1 MSSSGAFA
9 IVSHIMQIYETVLIL
24 KPAMSDPEVAEFLEK
39 TKATIA
45 AESGEMVNHEIWGR
59 RKLTHIIGK
68 AREGV
73 YVYLKYKAA
82 PALLKKMAHNFGV
95 SDDVIRDMTVVAQD
109 RKMREKKPKKAKPA
123 VAATAAAPAQ
133 A

>member
-1 MSSSGAFA
+1 ML
-9 IVSHIMQIYETVLIL
+9 IYETGHIL
-24 KPAMSDPEVAEFLEK
+24 KPIMSDPEVAEYLEK
-39 TKATIA
+39 LKQTIA
-45 AESGEMVNHEIWGR
+45 AESGEIVNHEIWGR

-73 YVYLKYKAA
+73 YLYIKYKST
-82 PALLKKMAHNFGV
+82 PVLLKKLAHNFSV
-95 SDDVIRDMTVVAQD
+95 SDDVMRDMTVLSQD

-123 VAATAAAPAQ
+123 AAAAAAPSASASVQ

>member
-1 MSSSGAFA
+1 ML
-9 IVSHIMQIYETVLIL
+9 IYETVLIL
-24 KPAMSDPEVAEFLEK
+24 KPVMSDPEVAEYLEK
-39 TKATIA
+39 LKQTITA
-45 AESGEMVNHEIWGR
+45 DGGEIVNHEIWGR

-73 YVYLKYKAA
+73 YLYIKYKAA
-82 PALLKKMAHNFGV
+82 PALLKKLAHNFSV
-95 SDDVIRDMTVVAQD
+95 SDDVLRDMTVLAQD

-123 VAATAAAPAQ
+123 AAAAAAPAASASVQ

>member
-1 MSSSGAFA
+1 MLF
-9 IVSHIMQIYETVLIL
+9 IMQIYETVLIL
-24 KPAMSDPEVAEFLEK
+24 KPVMSDPEVATSVDK
-39 TKATIA
+39 TKQTIA
-45 AESGEMVNHEIWGR
+45 AEGGEVVNSEVWGR
-59 RKLTHIIGK
+59 RKLTHFIGK

-82 PALLKKMAHNFGV
+82 PALLKKLAHNFSV
-95 SDDVIRDMTVVAQD
+95 SDDVLRDMTVAVHD

-123 VAATAAAPAQ
+123 AGAAAIAATQ

>member
-1 MSSSGAFA
+1 
-9 IVSHIMQIYETVLIL
+9 MQIYETVLIL
-24 KPAMSDPEVAEFLEK
+24 KPVMSDPEVAEFVEK
-39 TKATIA
+39 TKLVISG
-45 AESGEMVNHEIWGR
+45 ESGELVNHEIWGR

-82 PALLKKMAHNFGV
+82 PALLKKMSHNFNV
-95 SDDVIRDMTVVAQD
+95 SDEVIRDMTVVARD
-109 RKMREKKPKKAKPA
+109 RKMREKKPKKVKPA
-123 VAATAAAPAQ
+123 SAVAQ

>member
-1 MSSSGAFA
+1 ML
-9 IVSHIMQIYETVLIL
+9 IYETVLIL
-24 KPAMSDPEVAEFLEK
+24 KPVMSDPEVAEYLEK
-39 TKATIA
+39 LKQTITA
-45 AESGEMVNHEIWGR
+45 DGGEIVNHEIWGR

-73 YVYLKYKAA
+73 YLYVKYKAA
-82 PALLKKMAHNFGV
+82 PALLKKMSHNFSV
-95 SDDVIRDMTVVAQD
+95 SDDVLRDMTVVAQD

-123 VAATAAAPAQ
+123 AAAAAAAAAAPASAQ